1 MYKSKM
7 HAKRVGGGFAVCG
20 GHHGSSVAS
29 SSAAGDLPQAA
40 AAAMPHFLEELLL
53 RAPAPHSPT
62 PSITRPH
69 CTSVYNPCV
78 SFAQG
83 LQMPAESAAMCHK
96 TATPRDSPRMPRGS
110 PRKCASRGVAVGV
123 VGTGDGASG
132 VMDDPFALHGREIQ
146 IVPAPSRSGLPR
158 SEEPLA
164 LPWSSPMPSERQKRA
179 VATLAVADGAALG
192 VARVPFPS
200 LRHARHLA
208 TITPQHV
215 DRQPGARQPPA
226 NRDESA
232 VHRMSTESIRHR
244 RHDERLER
252 LYTAKA
258 AYAPSVSETA
268 TFSAWTRCS

>member
-1 MYKSKM
+1 M
-7 HAKRVGGGFAVCG
+7 
-20 GHHGSSVAS
+20 
-29 SSAAGDLPQAA
+29 
-40 AAAMPHFLEELLL
+40 
-53 RAPAPHSPT
+53 
-62 PSITRPH
+62 
-69 CTSVYNPCV
+69 SVYDPC

-83 LQMPAESAAMCHK
+83 LQMPAKSAAVRHK
-96 TATPRDSPRMPRGS
+96 PASPRAPPRTPRGS
-110 PRKCASRGVAVGV
+110 PRKFASTGVGVGV
-123 VGTGDGASG
+123 VGAGDGASG

-146 IVPAPSRSGLPR
+146 IVPGPSRSGPSR
-158 SEEPLA
+158 SEEPPA

-179 VATLAVADGAALG
+179 VATSAVADGAALG
-192 VARVPFPS
+192 VAHVPFPS

-258 AYAPSVSETA
+258 AYAPNISETA
-268 TFSAWTRCS
+268 TLYAWTRCP